1 MLTIRLEGSPAEVDQ
16 ATQTLRDIF
25 NVLEQSRDYSNRVK
39 SPLIRRYLKV
49 EPRSTLSQLLDVS
62 SPGWTET
69 VTSHPLS
76 SQVADELPTNIK
88 PWQPGDPMPNLT
100 NLGFQ
105 PQRVDDPNHPA
116 NQALTAYQ
124 SAQPQSQ
131 PRVDFAELMPIMA
144 GYYYDEFSNYD
155 SIPAYLKVGDQFKP
169 IDHID
174 WHTEGTVWIGGTFD
188 VGVIS
193 DDYYHEVKPHQML
206 YLPLDADARK
216 YQLDHDEPE
225 TKL

>member
-16 ATQTLRDIF
+16 AAQTLRTTF
-25 NVLEQSRDYSNRVK
+25 EVLEQSRAYPHPGK

-49 EPRSTLSQLLDVS
+49 ELRGSLSQLLDVS

-69 VTSHPLS
+69 VTVHPLPS
-76 SQVADELPTNIK
+76 HIAAHLPTNIK
-88 PWQPGDPMPNLT
+88 PWQPGDPIPNLT

-105 PQRVDDPNHPA
+105 PQRVDAPDHLV
-116 NQALTAYQ
+116 NQALA
-124 SAQPQSQ
+124 AHEVDGLQP
-131 PRVDFAELMPIMA
+131 PGKVDPTTLKTIMA
-144 GYYYDEFSNYD
+144 EDYYHKFANYD

-188 VGVIS
+188 VGVIG
-193 DDYYHEVKPHQML
+193 DDYYHEVKPHQSL
-206 YLPLDADARK
+206 YLPFDADARK

-225 TKL
+225 AE